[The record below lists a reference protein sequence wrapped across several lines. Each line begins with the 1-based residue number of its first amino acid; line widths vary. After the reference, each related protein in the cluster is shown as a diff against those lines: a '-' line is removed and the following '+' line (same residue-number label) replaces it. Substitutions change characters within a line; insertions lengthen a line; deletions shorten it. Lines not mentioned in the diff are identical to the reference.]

1 MAVAAPLPS
10 AQEEIQ
16 EDVKRGKA
24 FLRYFIRLAWP
35 VLEPSTPFVP
45 GWHIQAI
52 CEHLEAVKVGQI
64 KRLLINMPP
73 RHMKSTIVSVMWP
86 VWMWLHDPSI
96 RWLCSSYG
104 LSLAIRDNRKSRL
117 LIQSQWFQQLYGSIF
132 QFAGDQNVK
141 SFFENDKRGYRL
153 AVSVGSAVTGEGG
166 DILLIDDPHNIDE
179 KESDAKRETALDWF
193 DTTWSSRLNNPQTG
207 AMVVVSHRI
216 HSKDVSGHILETND
230 GEWTHLNL
238 PAEFE
243 PGSRCITTVVS
254 KNNDPMA
261 WKGHDPRT
269 EEGQLLWD
277 TRFPR
282 VVIEKA
288 KRQYGPLGYA
298 ALFQQNPIP
307 SGGYIYKERD
317 RRFFT
322 IDQTTQSYLLET
334 PRGRVTVPIADCWN
348 LAVVDLATSLKTTA
362 DFFLM
367 ETWAITPYNDAL
379 LLHALHEHLDFPEQ
393 QRQIPLIFQRFMHSI
408 IAVEQVGYQLA
419 MIQYLVSIGLPIKPF
434 KPQTDKIMRSTT
446 GSILYSNGKAYHN
459 KNMQGIEECEKELF
473 SFPKAPHDEYPDCHA
488 MMAFVIG
495 AALRPGLID
504 LENEAEALDTTL
516 SIEHLK
522 IAEAITEEQRQQ
534 AEAEAVAHEQEFTQK
549 GGLLLDPFAWAA
561 EHELGGDWQ

>member
-1 MAVAAPLPS
+1 MVATLSYDKQLGQNIA
-10 AQEEIQ
+10 AFEELSSF
-16 EDVKRGKA
+16 VKQ
-24 FLRYFIRLAWP
+24 AWP
-35 VLEPSTPFVP
+35 VLEPTTAFVN

-52 CEHLEAVKVGQI
+52 CEHLEAVKSGDI

-96 RWLCSSYG
+96 RWLCSSYA

-117 LIQSQWFQQLYGSIF
+117 LIQSQWYQHLQGGSF
-132 QFAGDQNVK
+132 QFSGDQNVK

-153 AVSVGSAVTGEGG
+153 AVSVGSSATGEGG

-179 KESDAKRETALDWF
+179 KESDARREAALDWF

-216 HSKDVSGHILETND
+216 HEKDVSGHILDTND

-243 PGSRCITTVVS
+243 PGHICHTPVISQV
-254 KNNDPMA
+254 
-261 WKGHDPRT
+261 WKGRDPRI

-277 TRFPR
+277 KRFPR

-288 KRQYGPLGYA
+288 KRQHGPLGYA

-307 SGGYIYKERD
+307 AGGYIYREKD
-317 RRFFT
+317 RRWFT

-348 LAVVDLATSLKTTA
+348 LSVIDLATSLKTSA

-393 QRQIPLIFQRFMHSI
+393 QRQIPMIFQRFMHSI

-419 MIQYLVSIGLPIKPF
+419 MIQYLVSQGLPIKPF

-488 MMAFVIG
+488 MLAFVLSN
-495 AALRPGLID
+495 ALRPGLID

-522 IAEAITEEQRQQ
+522 AAEAITAEQQQQ
-534 AEAEAVAHEQEFTQK
+534 AEQADRVHEEEFTKK
-549 GGLLLDPFAWAA
+549 GGLLLNPFDWA
-561 EHELGGDWQ
+561 ESHELGGDWT

>member
-1 MAVAAPLPS
+1 MVATLSYGKFLGQNIA
-10 AQEEIQ
+10 AFEELSSF
-16 EDVKRGKA
+16 VKQ
-24 FLRYFIRLAWP
+24 AWP
-35 VLEPSTPFVP
+35 VLEPTTAFVN

-52 CEHLEAVKVGQI
+52 CEHLSAVKDGQI

-96 RWLCSSYG
+96 RWLCASYA

-117 LIQSQWFQQLYGSIF
+117 LIQSKWYQQLQGKSF

-153 AVSVGSAVTGEGG
+153 AVSVGSSATGEGG
-166 DILLIDDPHNIDE
+166 DCLLLDDPHNIDE
-179 KESDAKRETALDWF
+179 KESDARREAALDWF

-216 HSKDVSGHILETND
+216 HEKDVSGHILDTND

-243 PGSRCITTVVS
+243 SGHICRTPVISQV
-254 KNNDPMA
+254 

-269 EEGQLLWD
+269 QEGELLWEK
-277 TRFPR
+277 RFSR
-282 VVIEKA
+282 TVIEKA
-288 KRQYGPLGYA
+288 KRQHGPLGYS
-298 ALFQQNPIP
+298 ALFQQSPIP
-307 SGGYIYKERD
+307 AGGAIYKEKD
-317 RRFFT
+317 RRWFT

-334 PRGRVTVPIADCWN
+334 PRGRVTVPIADCWYC
-348 LAVVDLATSLKTTA
+348 AVIDLATSLKTSA

-408 IAVEQVGYQLA
+408 IAVEKVGYQLA
-419 MIQYLVSIGLPIKPF
+419 MIQYLVSIGLPIRPF
-434 KPQTDKIMRSTT
+434 TPQTDKIMRSTT

-459 KNMQGIEECEKELF
+459 KHMQGIEECEKELF

-488 MMAFVIG
+488 MLAFVISN
-495 AALRPGLID
+495 ALRPGVID
-504 LENEAEALDTTL
+504 LDDETQAIDTTL
-516 SIEHLK
+516 SIEQLK
-522 IAEAITEEQRQQ
+522 VAEAITEEQQRQ
-534 AEAEAVAHEQEFTQK
+534 AEEAAKAYEEEFTHK
-549 GGLLLDPFAWAA
+549 GGLLLNPFDWA
-561 EHELGGDWQ
+561 ESHEQGGDWQ